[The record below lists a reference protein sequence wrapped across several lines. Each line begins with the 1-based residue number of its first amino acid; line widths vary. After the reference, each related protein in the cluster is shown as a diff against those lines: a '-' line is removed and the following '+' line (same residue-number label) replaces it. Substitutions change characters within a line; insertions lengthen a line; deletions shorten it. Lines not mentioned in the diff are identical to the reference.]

1 MIGAYGSLALGKKAA
16 LGARIQLFRMDFDHY
31 EGLLSYLAVDLQR
44 RFGENFGVGI
54 AYNFYTMKLES
65 RENDLTGSLQIR
77 HSGPALFVST
87 GF

>member
-1 MIGAYGSLALGKKAA
+1 MIKVRRGFITGLESVFVEAFPADSLKDLDK
-16 LGARIQLFRMDFDHY
+16 D
-31 EGLLSYLAVDLQR
+31 DLQR

-77 HSGPALFVST
+77 HSGPALFVSA